1 MAAFIRIPMVA
12 EIGDDLSLTAVGVG
26 ALSSVFAIGR
36 VVADIPAGRFTERLR
51 PGTNMSIA
59 GVLVLAGSA
68 ILAMA
73 QGSLVAFVGA
83 FVSGIGS
90 AWTLTTAMEYFA
102 RAPRERRGKSMSYM
116 AGALLT
122 GQAIGPAI
130 GGLVAFAYD
139 WRVALWIA
147 VIGSGL
153 TALSFLKW
161 RGPMVERPQ
170 GDVPMLTDDRATR
183 GVLTILYL
191 IPAVQFST
199 GGAFVQTLVPLTAD
213 GPLDIPVNVVGVALG
228 IGGIARFVGAMSAG
242 QISDRIGRRAAL
254 LPGLGV
260 QLAGLV
266 VFMVSNTT
274 WAWWTAIML
283 VSVGSVG
290 VNVGTTMLAD
300 LSGGAIGKRLG
311 VFRLTGDSAFVIA
324 PLLAGWLYL
333 NVGRGIAVAPSVLLT
348 GFVFLGALAWLPETR

>member
-1 MAAFIRIPMVA
+1 MVA
-12 EIGDDLSLTAVGVG
+12 EIGADLSLTAVGVG

-36 VVADIPAGRFTERLR
+36 VVADIPAGRFTQRLR

-59 GVLVLAGSA
+59 GLLVLAGSA
-68 ILAMA
+68 ILAIA
-73 QGSLVAFVGA
+73 QASLVAYVGA

-90 AWTLTTAMEYFA
+90 AWTLTTSMEYFA
-102 RAPRERRGKSMSYM
+102 RAPRARRGKSMSYM

-122 GQAIGPAI
+122 GQAVGPAV
-130 GGLVAFAYD
+130 GGFVAFAYD

-147 VIGSGL
+147 VIGAGL

-161 RGPMVERPQ
+161 RGPIAEQASSDTPAMP
-170 GDVPMLTDDRATR
+170 DDRATK

-199 GGAFVQTLVPLTAD
+199 GGAFVQTLVPLVAD
-213 GPLDIPVNVVGVALG
+213 ELLSIPVNVVGIALG
-228 IGGIARFVGAMSAG
+228 IGGIARFVGAISAG
-242 QISDRIGRRAAL
+242 QISDRMGRRTAL
-254 LPGLGV
+254 VPGLGI

-266 VFMVSNTT
+266 IFMVSTTT
-274 WAWWTAIML
+274 WAWWTAIFL
-283 VSVGSVG
+283 ISIGSVG

-300 LSGGAIGKRLG
+300 LSGGALGKRLG
-311 VFRLTGDSAFVIA
+311 VFRITGDSAFVIA

-333 NVGRGIAVAPSVLLT
+333 NVGVGAAIAPSVVLT
-348 GFVFLGALAWLPETR
+348 GGVFLSAMIWLPETR